1 LNHGVKIT
9 AVGHYAP
16 PDIVTNEDYAARWGL
31 DTNEDWIS
39 SRTGM
44 KRRHWAT
51 AEQATSDLAIEAA
64 RITLA
69 KAGLRG
75 SDIDCYVLTTVTPD
89 YRFPATACIVAA
101 QLGAADKP
109 AFDIE
114 AACSGFIYGL
124 AVASSLVRSG
134 VYHRVLLISAETLS
148 KITNLKDRSSAV
160 LFGDGAAAVLLESSA
175 NDSLL
180 SAELGS
186 DGSRPEILRIYAGGS
201 RRALTPEGIEAGEQ
215 YMYMEGREV
224 FKLAVTKMIEATD
237 TALRKAN
244 LTKAD
249 VAFLIPHQ
257 ANKRIIDATAKY
269 LEMPPDK
276 VIVNIE
282 EYGNTSSASIPIA
295 LSEALDEGRIKSG
308 DVLVF
313 VSFGGGLSWAALVW
327 RWA

>member
-1 LNHGVKIT
+1 LNHGVTIT
-9 AVGHYAP
+9 AIGHYAP
-16 PDIVTNEDYAARWGL
+16 PDIVRNEDYAARWGL

-44 KRRHWAT
+44 QRRHWAT

-134 VYHRVLLISAETLS
+134 VYRRVLLISAETLS
-148 KITNLKDRSSAV
+148 KITNLKDRSTAV

-175 NDSLL
+175 KDSLL

-186 DGSRPEILRIYAGGS
+186 DGSHPEILRIYAGGS

-237 TALRKAN
+237 IALRKAN

-295 LSEALDEGRIKSG
+295 LSEALDAGRIKSG